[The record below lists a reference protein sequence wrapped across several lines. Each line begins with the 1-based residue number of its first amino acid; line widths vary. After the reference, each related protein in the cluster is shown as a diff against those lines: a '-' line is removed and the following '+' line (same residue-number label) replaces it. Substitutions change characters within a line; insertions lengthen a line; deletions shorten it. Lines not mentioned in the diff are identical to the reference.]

1 MDSTNTSEHMCP
13 LQCAEDMYPEVLAR
27 TIAAILD

>member
-1 MDSTNTSEHMCP
+1 MDSMNTCEHLCP
-13 LQCAEDMYPEVLAR
+13 LQCAEIYPEVLAR